1 MLVRKYKVDAV
12 CTSAQVE
19 AFLASLSLGI
29 TRRDA
34 DLEDAIA
41 DKLHSLLHDCA
52 NLQHKLNQ
60 W

>member
-1 MLVRKYKVDAV
+1 MDN
-12 CTSAQVE
+12 
-19 AFLASLSLGI
+19 FLASLRLGA

-41 DKLHSLLHDCA
+41 DRLHAIYHDCA
-52 NLQHKLNQ
+52 ILQHKLNQ